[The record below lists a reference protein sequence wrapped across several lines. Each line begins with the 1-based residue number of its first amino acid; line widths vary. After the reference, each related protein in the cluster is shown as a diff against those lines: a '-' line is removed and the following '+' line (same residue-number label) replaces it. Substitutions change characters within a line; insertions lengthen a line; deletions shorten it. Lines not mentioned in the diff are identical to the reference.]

1 LTSKLLDHLKTKLI
15 EKHESNCALKEMC
28 STMTQNFT
36 ELESAHAQTKAEIE
50 AYQELERAYENC
62 SSLK

>member
-1 LTSKLLDHLKTKLI
+1 
-15 EKHESNCALKEMC
+15 MC